1 MKPMKKNIAILLLIG
16 IVFGINFSACAQDPS
31 FSQFYSSPL
40 NISPALAGSGSAD
53 WRIISNFR
61 NQSIGNQFISLNTT
75 SLSFDGK
82 IVKQKYRSSNY
93 VGMGLMVL
101 QDAGLAGAYRNNIAQ
116 LSVSSHVS
124 LDEEDNHGLSAGL
137 GVVYNNTIV
146 KPDMIDYSSQ
156 ISFNGFDPNIST
168 LEDLAMFNYRPNYF
182 SVTAGIC
189 YTYTSDKANF
199 DIGVSGY
206 RFAAKN
212 RSILG
217 NQKIMDQ
224 PRYNVHADF
233 QTYLND
239 RLVININSV
248 YISESFANTMVV
260 GANFGRIMALEEL
273 PTVLN
278 AGLWYRKGTTTSLIP
293 YLGIMFKN
301 MQAGITYDIN
311 LVNSQNNSTGLLRT
325 FELSLILRKPGK
337 IGRLM
342 DSFGK

>member
-1 MKPMKKNIAILLLIG
+1 
-16 IVFGINFSACAQDPS
+16 
-31 FSQFYSSPL
+31 
-40 NISPALAGSGSAD
+40 
-53 WRIISNFR
+53 
-61 NQSIGNQFISLNTT
+61 
-75 SLSFDGK
+75 
-82 IVKQKYRSSNY
+82 
-93 VGMGLMVL
+93 MGLMVL

-116 LSVSSHVS
+116 LSASSHVS

-239 RLVININSV
+239 RLVININTV

-260 GANFGRIMALEEL
+260 GANFGRIMAMEEL

-278 AGLWYRKGTTTSLIP
+278 VGLWYRKGTTTSLIP
-293 YLGIMFKN
+293 YLGIMYKN
-301 MQAGITYDIN
+301 MQAGITYDVNIIN
-311 LVNSQNNSTGLLRT
+311 AKNNSTGLLRT
-325 FELSLILRKPGK
+325 FELSLIVRKPGK

>member
-1 MKPMKKNIAILLLIG
+1 MKKNIILLLLLGFGSG
-16 IVFGINFSACAQDPS
+16 IYYSASAQDPS
-31 FSQFYSSPL
+31 FSQFYASPL

-53 WRIISNFR
+53 WRVITNFR
-61 NQSIGNQFISLNTT
+61 NQSIGNQLISLNTT

-82 IVKQKYRSSNY
+82 IIKQQYRSSNY

-116 LSVSSHVS
+116 LSLSSHVS
-124 LDEEDNHGLSAGL
+124 LDEEDKHGLCAGL

-182 SVTAGIC
+182 SVTAGLC
-189 YTYTSDKANF
+189 YTFTSDKANF
-199 DIGVSGY
+199 DLGVSGY
-206 RFAAKN
+206 RFTAKN
-212 RSILG
+212 RSVLG

-239 RLVININSV
+239 RLVVNINTV
-248 YISESFANTMVV
+248 YTSESYANTMVV
-260 GANFGRIMALEEL
+260 GANFGRIMALEDL

-278 AGLWYRKGTTTSLIP
+278 AGLWYRKGTTTSIIP
-293 YLGIMFKN
+293 YLGIMYKN

-311 LVNSQNNSTGLLRT
+311 NENDNSTRLLRT
-325 FELSLILRKPGK
+325 FELSLIFRKPGK
-337 IGRLM
+337 NGRLM

>member
-1 MKPMKKNIAILLLIG
+1 MKKNIILLLLLGFGSG
-16 IVFGINFSACAQDPS
+16 IYYTASAQDPS
-31 FSQFYSSPL
+31 FSQFYASPL

-53 WRIISNFR
+53 WRVITNFR
-61 NQSIGNQFISLNTT
+61 NQSIGNQLISLNTT

-82 IVKQKYRSSNY
+82 IIKQQYRSSNY

-124 LDEEDNHGLSAGL
+124 LDEEDKHGLCAGL

-182 SVTAGIC
+182 SVTAGLC
-189 YTYTSDKANF
+189 YTFTSDKANF
-199 DIGVSGY
+199 DLGVSGY
-206 RFAAKN
+206 RFTAKN
-212 RSILG
+212 RSVLG

-239 RLVININSV
+239 RLVVNINTV
-248 YISESFANTMVV
+248 YTSESYANTIVV
-260 GANFGRIMALEEL
+260 GANFGRIMALEDL

-278 AGLWYRKGTTTSLIP
+278 AGLWYRKGTTTSIIP
-293 YLGIMFKN
+293 YLGIMYKN

-311 LVNSQNNSTGLLRT
+311 INKAKDNSTSLLRT
-325 FELSLILRKPGK
+325 FELSLIFRKPGK
-337 IGRLM
+337 NGRLM

>member
-1 MKPMKKNIAILLLIG
+1 MKKNNLVILLLLICVG
-16 IVFGINFSACAQDPS
+16 CHYSVNAQDPS
-31 FSQFYSSPL
+31 FSQFYASPL

-53 WRIISNFR
+53 WRVITNFR

-75 SLSFDGK
+75 SLSFDAK
-82 IVKQKYRSSNY
+82 VFKQQYRSSNY

-124 LDEEDNHGLSAGL
+124 LDEEDKHGICAGL
-137 GVVYNNTIV
+137 GVLYNNTIV
-146 KPDMIDYSSQ
+146 KPDMIDYSAQ

-168 LEDLAMFNYRPNYF
+168 LEDLAMYNYRPNYF

-206 RFAAKN
+206 RFTSKN

-217 NQKIMDQ
+217 NTKIMDQ
-224 PRYNVHADF
+224 PRYNAHADF

-239 RLVININSV
+239 RMVININTV
-248 YISESFANTMVV
+248 YTSESYGNTIMA
-260 GANFGRIMALEEL
+260 GANLGRIMALEDL
-273 PTVLN
+273 PTVVN
-278 AGLWYRKGTTTSLIP
+278 AGLWYRKGTTTSIIP
-293 YLGIMFKN
+293 YLGIMYKN

-311 LVNSQNNSTGLLRT
+311 INNTKNNSTGLLRT
-325 FELSLILRKPGK
+325 FELSLIFRKPGK
-337 IGRLM
+337 TGRLM